1 VVLHSCHG
9 NHNINC
15 SNRGCNKEIFEMKE
29 LKQFFTGAKKGMGNF
44 GHNIALIINTILLT
58 FVYLIGVGLTSIF
71 AKIVGKHFLE
81 IKISKKE
88 TYWSDLNLK
97 KKPIEEYYRQF

>member
-1 VVLHSCHG
+1 
-9 NHNINC
+9 
-15 SNRGCNKEIFEMKE
+15 MKK
-29 LKQFFTGAKKGMGNF
+29 LKQFLIGAKKSKISGTSKNQRFLIGFKKGMGNF

-81 IKISKKE
+81 IKLSKKDS
-88 TYWSDLNLK
+88 YWSDLNLK
-97 KKPIEEYYRQF
+97 KKPIEKYYRQF

>member
-1 VVLHSCHG
+1 M
-9 NHNINC
+9 
-15 SNRGCNKEIFEMKE
+15 RE
-29 LKQFFTGAKKGMGNF
+29 LKRFFRGFKKGMASF
-44 GHNIALIINTILLT
+44 GQSISLLINTILLA
-58 FVYLIGVGLTSIF
+58 FVYFLGVGLTSIV

-81 IKISKKE
+81 TKLSKKG

>member
-1 VVLHSCHG
+1 M
-9 NHNINC
+9 
-15 SNRGCNKEIFEMKE
+15 REF
-29 LKQFFTGAKKGMGNF
+29 KQFFIGFKKGTGNF
-44 GHNIALIINTILLT
+44 GYNIALIINTILLIL
-58 FVYLIGVGLTSIF
+58 VYLMGVGLTSIF

-81 IKISKKE
+81 TKLSKKE